1 LSQLP
6 IERIFFAHGAPI
18 VHSGLS
24 QLSTLLS

>member
-24 QLSTLLS
+24 QLSPLLS

>member
-18 VHSGLS
+18 VHSGLT
-24 QLSTLLS
+24 QLSPLLS

>member
-18 VHSGLS
+18 VHSGTT
-24 QLSTLLS
+24 QLIPLL